1 MIFFQILNGKN
12 QKWFQCFVAAVF
24 LLLASARAYPSATL
38 VDIKQPDYQVS
49 VKYNNG
55 NTIDEP
61 EVATTT
67 ETLNTEKQ
75 ADNAAKV

>member
-1 MIFFQILNGKN
+1 
-12 QKWFQCFVAAVF
+12 
-24 LLLASARAYPSATL
+24 